1 MLQRKGLGALKL
13 TLGDSLTNFEDSMTG
28 MGSTYRIEGLS
39 LNEEHFRMFGEELKM
54 TVTYSDL
61 VIGKRIGQGACSA
74 VHLAEHEKT
83 GETYAVKM
91 FNVFDKGQRSQMTKE
106 IKVLTELD
114 CEAIISYRG
123 AWYSEGRIGII
134 LEFMDRGSLEFLDD
148 ESLDVDEQTVASI
161 VFQILWGLG
170 YLHFDNRLHRDVKP
184 ANVLMNSLGH
194 VKVSDFGIS
203 TALENTLSSGSNV
216 GSYRYMSPE
225 RLEGERYG
233 ASADIWS
240 VGLLMVQLW
249 TKIYP
254 FHYACNTPIEL
265 LSELLALDISEYL
278 KELKF
283 PQGMH
288 AFLMC
293 MLAPEPVDRL
303 NTEDLLAHPW
313 FASNGI
319 TTLEEAQAVVR
330 GWLADQ
336 SSTSASSA
344 DADADADIEKSN
356 AHAPASNK
364 SKVQG
369 LGTGPVPVGLGR
381 AKSGL
386 GSSFGSSSGLMHSSS
401 GKMDRSGVRAHRSN
415 LDRLLSDDHD
425 ADHPLLATPPL
436 SRSSSNSNSNSNS
449 NGNSIKTELSENSF
463 RGSGNGNGGIGSSSN
478 SRNSSS
484 NNLYARSGSNTSNGP
499 SPDPLDS
506 SNGTGGSP
514 SYDRLRSMLPAQ
526 KPTFSRAASDGIG
539 TGARGRVSS
548 LDEIE
553 EDPELIA
560 STRGGDSGGGGLAVF
575 TTGST
580 SGETFTSSS
589 SLSFVGGNKRDR
601 GATLG
606 STDGTGVSLNTTTQ
620 TRSTANFTT
629 GTANTYSDLD
639 LGIVDEEEDIDIY
652 RGRNDSSG
660 DLSDSATGAS
670 GDHNTRAN
678 NPYNNRH
685 PNPALYAR
693 EGRGRG
699 GGG

>member
-54 TVTYSDL
+54 KVTYSDL

-83 GETYAVKM
+83 GEPYAVKM

-134 LEFMDRGSLEFLDD
+134 LEFMDRGSLEFLED
-148 ESLDVDEQTVASI
+148 ESLDLDEQTVAGI

-254 FHYACNTPIEL
+254 FHYACTTPIEL
-265 LSELLALDISEYL
+265 RLELISLDIGEYL
-278 KELKF
+278 HELKF

-293 MLAPEPVDRL
+293 MLAFEPDERL
-303 NTEDLLAHPW
+303 STGDLLEHQW
-313 FASNGI
+313 FASNGV
-319 TTLEEAQAVVR
+319 TTLKEAQAVVR
-330 GWLADQ
+330 AWSDVNL
-336 SSTSASSA
+336 
-344 DADADADIEKSN
+344 DADLYKADLAAVAGIEKSIFVF
-356 AHAPASNK
+356 APESAAAKSNIPGGA
-364 SKVQG
+364 VG
-369 LGTGPVPVGLGR
+369 GMAPVSVER
-381 AKSGL
+381 TRSGL
-386 GSSFGSSSGLMHSSS
+386 GSSHGSSSGLIHFSSR
-401 GKMDRSGVRAHRSN
+401 KMDRAG
-415 LDRLLSDDHD
+415 
-425 ADHPLLATPPL
+425 
-436 SRSSSNSNSNSNS
+436 
-449 NGNSIKTELSENSF
+449 SENSF
-463 RGSGNGNGGIGSSSN
+463 LHQPVALFPTKRELTKMMQPMLPHTLG
-478 SRNSSS
+478 
-484 NNLYARSGSNTSNGP
+484 LAP
-499 SPDPLDS
+499 
-506 SNGTGGSP
+506 GGSP
-514 SYDRLRSMLPAQ
+514 SPTIQFVPA
-526 KPTFSRAASDGIG
+526 
-539 TGARGRVSS
+539 
-548 LDEIE
+548 
-553 EDPELIA
+553 
-560 STRGGDSGGGGLAVF
+560 
-575 TTGST
+575 
-580 SGETFTSSS
+580 TSSS
-589 SLSFVGGNKRDR
+589 LVSRTSAKYVHCVSLSPLLCCFLRSVTFSDFDTNP
-601 GATLG
+601 
-606 STDGTGVSLNTTTQ
+606 SL
-620 TRSTANFTT
+620 S
-629 GTANTYSDLD
+629 L
-639 LGIVDEEEDIDIY
+639 
-652 RGRNDSSG
+652 
-660 DLSDSATGAS
+660 
-670 GDHNTRAN
+670 
-678 NPYNNRH
+678 
-685 PNPALYAR
+685 
-693 EGRGRG
+693 
-699 GGG
+699 